1 MAAEESK
8 QISVIIAG
16 RGYPLKI
23 KEGEED
29 AIMMIAD
36 EVNKRIREYQEV
48 YPNREK
54 QDWLAMAIL
63 SYAIERFQS
72 EKAMTDSKLV
82 QRFDEVEHYLDDLLK

>member
-16 RGYPLKI
+16 LGYPLKI

>member
-63 SYAIERFQS
+63 SYSIERFQS

>member
-23 KEGEED
+23 KDGEED